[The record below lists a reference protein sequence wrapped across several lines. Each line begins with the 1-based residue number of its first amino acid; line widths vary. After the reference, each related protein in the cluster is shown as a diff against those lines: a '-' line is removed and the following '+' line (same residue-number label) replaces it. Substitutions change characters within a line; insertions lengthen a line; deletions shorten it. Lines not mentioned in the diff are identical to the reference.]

1 MEEKK
6 CPFCGHELEFES
18 EFLGEKVYRCSNCDT
33 TVCFGKE
40 MNWKGMEWKRVEKEL
55 RGSVPTRAETEMNRL
70 DGARNGTAMR

>member
-6 CPFCGHELEFES
+6 CPFCGHKLELET

-40 MNWKGMEWKRVEKEL
+40 MNWKGMEWKRVEEK
-55 RGSVPTRAETEMNRL
+55 
-70 DGARNGTAMR
+70 RN